1 MLERNIAT
9 YEDNRGSLTPIDCK
23 DWEQVNVSYNKKKYT
38 FRGMHYQTNPPQTK
52 MVKVVK
58 GRIIDF
64 LYDLETEKVL
74 QFDLSNQQAVLVPD
88 NYAHGFIT
96 LEDETIVTYL
106 VKGEYNPNS
115 EHSIVWNTIP
125 QIKETIDR
133 YIDNSELIISDKDMI
148 GK

>member
-1 MLERNIAT
+1 MLERQIST
-9 YEDNRGSLTPIDCK
+9 YEDNRGSLTPLDCEG
-23 DWEQVNVSYNKKKYT
+23 WEQVNVSYNKKKNT
-38 FRGMHYQTNPPQTK
+38 FRGMHYQTDPPQTK

-58 GRIIDF
+58 GRIVDF
-64 LYDLETEKVL
+64 LYDLETKEVL

-96 LEDETIVTYL
+96 LEDDTIVTYL
-106 VKGEYNPNS
+106 VRGEYNPDS

-125 QIKETIDR
+125 EIEETINELIND
-133 YIDNSELIISDKDMI
+133 SELVISDKDLV